1 MKFSFITL
9 FPETIHAWL
18 TTSIM
23 GRAHEAGLFEY
34 EAIQLRDFATG
45 PHRTVDDVAYGG
57 GGGMVL
63 KVEPLVAAV
72 EAVKAKM
79 PSEKSLVVVP
89 APGGTLLTQDLI
101 QGLHHR
107 QPKGH
112 FILICGHYEG
122 LDQRFLDHWVD
133 LELSIG
139 NFVVSGGEL
148 PALLFADALIRGL
161 DGSLGHP
168 EGYRTES
175 FQIEDPDTGAK
186 LIEYP
191 HYTRPAE
198 FRTLVV
204 PPILLNGNHKAIA
217 GWRLEQARKRSL
229 PRQKT
234 AHFDNADSRSD
245 TPFHV

>member
-18 TTSIM
+18 TSSII
-23 GRAHEAGLFEY
+23 GRARTAGLFEY

-72 EAVKAKM
+72 EATKAHSTQKT
-79 PSEKSLVVVP
+79 LVVAP
-89 APGGTLLTQDLI
+89 TPGGRLLNQELI
-101 QGLHHR
+101 HELQGGSEPTHY
-107 QPKGH
+107 
-112 FILICGHYEG
+112 ILVCGHYEG

-133 LELSIG
+133 LEVSLG

-148 PALLFADALIRGL
+148 PALVFADALIRGVE
-161 DGSLGHP
+161 GSLGNP
-168 EGYRTES
+168 DGYKTES
-175 FQIEDPDTGAK
+175 FQIEDPDSGEK
-186 LIEYP
+186 LVEYP

-198 FRTLVV
+198 FRSLPV
-204 PPILLNGNHKAIA
+204 PPVLLQGNHKAIA
-217 GWRLEQARKRSL
+217 QWRLEQSRLRTAGRSFDKP
-229 PRQKT
+229 PR
-234 AHFDNADSRSD
+234 RSD
-245 TPFHV
+245 TPSHV